1 MKTASPIISIKNL
14 SKIFN
19 KGQHNQVNA
28 VLDVSLSVQSNQ
40 CVVIKGPS
48 GSGKS
53 TLLSILGG
61 LAKPT
66 KGEYICLDEKVSR
79 WSEKFL
85 TQFRR
90 EHIGIVFQNFNLI
103 NGLTVEENVAMP
115 LLPMNLSVKDIKD
128 KSKQTAKHLQIDH
141 RLSFKVDTLS
151 GGEMQ
156 RLAIARALINN
167 PDIIIADEPTAH
179 LDTELAKD
187 ILEIFNQLKTEGKTL
202 IIASH
207 DPLVESHPMIDKVF
221 CMRDGQLGDP
231 DVC

>member
-1 MKTASPIISIKNL
+1 MKIKSPIIAIKNL

-19 KGQHNQVNA
+19 KGQHNQVDA
-28 VLDVSLSVQSNQ
+28 VVDVSLSVQSNQ

-53 TLLSILGG
+53 TLLSILGC
-61 LAKPT
+61 LSKPT
-66 KGEYICLDEKVSR
+66 EGEYTCLGNKVSR

-85 TQFRR
+85 TEFRR
-90 EHIGIVFQNFNLI
+90 KHIGIVFQNFNLI
-103 NGLTVEENVAMP
+103 SGLTVLENIELP
-115 LLPMNLSVKDIKD
+115 LIPVNISV
-128 KSKQTAKHLQIDH
+128 SKIRKIAEDNARHLQIDH
-141 RLSFKVDTLS
+141 RLSFNVETLS

-179 LDTELAKD
+179 LDTELANE
-187 ILEIFNQLKTEGKTL
+187 ILEIFAQLKANGNTL
-202 IIASH
+202 VIASH
-207 DPLVESHPMIDKVF
+207 DPLVEKHPMVDKVY
-221 CMRDGQLGDP
+221 CMRDGRLGDG

>member
-1 MKTASPIISIKNL
+1 MKQESPIISIKNL

-19 KGQHNQVNA
+19 KGQHNQVDA
-28 VLDVSLSVQSNQ
+28 VSDVSFSIQSNQ
-40 CVVIKGPS
+40 CVLIKGPS

-53 TLLSILGG
+53 TLLSILGC

-66 KGEYICLDEKVSR
+66 EGEYICLDQKVSR

-90 EHIGIVFQNFNLI
+90 EHIGIIYQNFNLVI
-103 NGLTVEENVAMP
+103 GLTVQENIALP
-115 LLPMNLSVKDIKD
+115 LLPMNFSAKTIRD
-128 KSKQTAKHLQIDH
+128 KSERDAKHLQINH

-156 RLAIARALINN
+156 RLAIARALIND
-167 PDIIIADEPTAH
+167 PDIVIADEPTAH
-179 LDTELAKD
+179 LDTELAKE
-187 ILEIFNQLKTEGKTL
+187 ILEIFNQLKAEGKTL

-207 DPLVESHPMIDKVF
+207 DPLVESHSIVDKIF

>member
-28 VLDVSLSVQSNQ
+28 VLDVSFSIHPNH
-40 CVVIKGPS
+40 CIVIKGPS

-187 ILEIFNQLKTEGKTL
+187 ILEIFNQLKAEGKTL

-207 DPLVESHPMIDKVF
+207 DPLVESHFMVDNIF

>member
-1 MKTASPIISIKNL
+1 M
-14 SKIFN
+14 
-19 KGQHNQVNA
+19 NA
-28 VLDVSLSVQSNQ
+28 VIHVSFSIQSNQ
-40 CVVIKGPS
+40 CVLIKGPS

-53 TLLSILGG
+53 TLLSIIGC

-66 KGEYICLDEKVSR
+66 EGEYICLDQKVSR

-103 NGLTVEENVAMP
+103 SGLTVEENIGLP
-115 LLPMNLSVKDIKD
+115 LLPVNLSAKLIKN
-128 KSKQTAKHLQIDH
+128 KSVHTAKHLQIDH
-141 RLSFKVDTLS
+141 RLFFKVDTLS

-156 RLAIARALINN
+156 RLAIARALIND

-187 ILEIFNQLKTEGKTL
+187 ILEIFTQLKAEGKTL

-207 DPLVESHPMIDKVF
+207 DPLVERHPMVNTVF
-221 CMRDGQLGDP
+221 CMRDGQLGES

>member
-1 MKTASPIISIKNL
+1 MKQESPIISIINL

-19 KGQHNQVNA
+19 KGQHNQVDA
-28 VLDVSLSVQSNQ
+28 VLDVSFSILSNQ
-40 CVVIKGPS
+40 CAVIKGPS

-53 TLLSILGG
+53 TLLSILGC

-66 KGEYICLDEKVSR
+66 EGEYICLDQKVSH

-90 EHIGIVFQNFNLI
+90 KYIGIIFQNFNLI
-103 NGLTVEENVAMP
+103 TGLTAGENIALP
-115 LLPMNLSVKDIKD
+115 LFPMNFSSKTITN
-128 KSKQTAKHLQIDH
+128 KSEHIAKHLQINH

-151 GGEMQ
+151 SGEMQ
-156 RLAIARALINN
+156 RLAFARALIND
-167 PDIIIADEPTAH
+167 PHIVIADEPTAH

-187 ILEIFNQLKTEGKTL
+187 ILEIFNQLKAEGKTL

-207 DPLVESHPMIDKVF
+207 DPLVESHSMVDKVF
-221 CMRDGQLGDP
+221 CMRDGQLGES

>member
-1 MKTASPIISIKNL
+1 MKTVSPIISIKNL
-14 SKIFN
+14 SKTFN
-19 KGQHNQVNA
+19 SGQHNQVDA
-28 VLDVSLSVQSNQ
+28 VLDVSFSIHSSH
-40 CVVIKGPS
+40 CIVIKGPS

-53 TLLSILGG
+53 TLLSILGC

-66 KGEYICLDEKVSR
+66 KGEYICLDKKVSR

-115 LLPMNLSVKDIKD
+115 LLPMNRSVKDIKD

-187 ILEIFNQLKTEGKTL
+187 ILEIFNQLKAEGKTL

>member
-187 ILEIFNQLKTEGKTL
+187 ILEIFNQLKAEGKTL